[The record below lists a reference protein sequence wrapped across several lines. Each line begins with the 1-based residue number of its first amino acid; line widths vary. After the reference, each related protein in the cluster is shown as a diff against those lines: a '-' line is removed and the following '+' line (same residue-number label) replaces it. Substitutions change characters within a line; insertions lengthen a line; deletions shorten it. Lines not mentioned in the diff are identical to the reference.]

1 MKKEEV
7 AAVWES
13 IDNLVPWDQN
23 PRMNDHSVD
32 KVANSIKRF
41 GFGAPIVARREDRMV
56 IAGHTRLKAAKQL
69 GLDVVP
75 VRYLDLDPADAKML
89 ALADNKIGEIADWD
103 NDELDRIINDLALS
117 AEDMEDLGWSQS
129 DLDGFFEPVFDS
141 QEEPKEEIDIKDLD
155 LCGEVMYGDCMEKL
169 KELPSNSIDA
179 IVTDPPYGMSPD
191 GIART
196 WADIEE
202 GRNLSGFMGKEWDAA
217 VPCHN
222 FFAECFRVL
231 KHGGHMIAFSSTRTV
246 CALGMAA
253 QKGGFHIR
261 DMLHWCYFSGFPK
274 SHDISKAI
282 DKRGGAQIGWFGK
295 WLKDWRLK
303 NNITQKEIAKLFPS
317 KTGGLTGCVA
327 NWEIGHNMPTN
338 DQFNA
343 ICKAFDLPFDGLVEA
358 EREIVGKHAGDMGGL
373 GGQRLGLSG
382 GDITKPATQDAQK
395 WAGFGTALKPAVEPA
410 LLLRKPLEDGLTIA
424 QNVLKHGTGALNIDD
439 CRFGYGD
446 PCWVGPQEKHKG
458 YPNGAGGVRFKFDPT
473 PNPDR
478 EPYFLSDQGRW
489 PANLYQCAK
498 ASRSE
503 REQGLDHLD
512 SKSGA
517 DTVNRKEGSAGLNNP
532 RAGAGRTADEVRNI
546 HPTVKPLKLMQWCC
560 RLIGGQKGSVILDPF
575 GGSGTTG
582 AAAILEGF
590 DCILMEQQ
598 KEYLPII
605 DARLKWAKE
614 QVKKGGLD
622 G

>member
-1 MKKEEV
+1 MSGKES
-7 AAVWES
+7 AAVWED
-13 IDNLVPWDQN
+13 IERLVPWDQN
-23 PRMNDHSVD
+23 PRHNLAAIESVMG
-32 KVANSIKRF
+32 SIKRF
-41 GFGAPIVARREDRMV
+41 GFGAPIVARQEDRMV
-56 IAGHTRLKAAKQL
+56 IAGHTRLEAAKRL
-69 GLDVVP
+69 GLDRVP

-89 ALADNKIGEIADWD
+89 ALADNKIGEIAEWD
-103 NDELDRIINDLALS
+103 EAALERIIDDLALS
-117 AEDMEDLGWSQS
+117 VEDMDDLGWSAS
-129 DLDGFFEPVFDS
+129 DLEGIFEPVFDS

-155 LCGEVMYGDCMEKL
+155 LCGEVMFGDCMEKL

-231 KHGGHMIAFSSTRTV
+231 KHGGHMIAFSSARTV

-282 DKRGGAQIGWFGK
+282 DREAGAVREVVGI
-295 WLKDWRLK
+295 DRRY
-303 NNITQKEIAKLFPS
+303 NEPS
-317 KTGGLTGCVA
+317 G
-327 NWEIGHNMPTN
+327 
-338 DQFNA
+338 
-343 ICKAFDLPFDGLVEA
+343 
-358 EREIVGKHAGDMGGL
+358 IVGV
-373 GGQRLGLSG
+373 GQGERVLI
-382 GDITKPATQDAQK
+382 DRKITKPATKEAEC
-395 WAGFGTALKPAVEPA
+395 WNGFGTALKPAVEPA
-410 LLLRKPLEDGLTIA
+410 LLARKPLEKGLTIA
-424 QNVLKHGTGALNIDD
+424 QNVLKHGTGALNIDG

-446 PCWVGPQEKHKG
+446 SCWVGPQE
-458 YPNGAGGVRFKFDPT
+458 
-473 PNPDR
+473 
-478 EPYFLSDQGRW
+478 PYKDGDGRNTGSSTVAWGNNESMNTFMSKPHAQGRW

-498 ASRSE
+498 PSTKE
-503 REQGLDHLD
+503 REQGLDHLQQKISD
-512 SKSGA
+512 GYMGSGETRL
-517 DTVNRKEGSAGLNNP
+517 DGNP
-532 RAGAGRTADEVRNI
+532 NPKRANF

-590 DCILMEQQ
+590 DCILMEQE

-614 QVKKGGLD
+614 QIKKGGAD

>member
-23 PRMNDHSVD
+23 PRLNDHSVD
-32 KVANSIKRF
+32 KVATSIKRF
-41 GFGAPIVARREDRMV
+41 GFGAPIVARREDKMV
-56 IAGHTRLKAAKQL
+56 IAGHTRLKAAKKI
-69 GLDVVP
+69 GLDAVP

-117 AEDMEDLGWSQS
+117 AEDMEDLGWNQS

-141 QEEPKEEIDIKDLD
+141 QEEAKEEIDIKDLD
-155 LCGEVMYGDCMEKL
+155 LCGEVMFGDCMEKL

-282 DKRGGAQIGWFGK
+282 DKDAGAVREVVGYGDSGLHRGGGQTVSFGV
-295 WLKDWRLK
+295 
-303 NNITQKEIAKLFPS
+303 
-317 KTGGLTGCVA
+317 G
-327 NWEIGHNMPTN
+327 N
-338 DQFNA
+338 D
-343 ICKAFDLPFDGLVEA
+343 PRGSE
-358 EREIVGKHAGDMGGL
+358 
-373 GGQRLGLSG
+373 
-382 GDITKPATQDAQK
+382 ITKPATQDAQK

-446 PCWVGPQEKHKG
+446 PCWVGSQDDHTRHWVSQKTNNISAKG
-458 YPNGAGGVRFKFDPT
+458 GSYVQSKNREECDLT
-473 PNPDR
+473 PYTPKG
-478 EPYFLSDQGRW
+478 GRW

>member
-23 PRMNDHSVD
+23 PRLNDHSVD
-32 KVANSIKRF
+32 KVATSIKRF
-41 GFGAPIVARREDRMV
+41 GFGAPIVARREDKMV

-69 GLDVVP
+69 GLDTVP

-103 NDELDRIINDLALS
+103 NDELDRIINDLSLS

-282 DKRGGAQIGWFGK
+282 DK
-295 WLKDWRLK
+295 
-303 NNITQKEIAKLFPS
+303 
-317 KTGGLTGCVA
+317 
-327 NWEIGHNMPTN
+327 
-338 DQFNA
+338 
-343 ICKAFDLPFDGLVEA
+343 
-358 EREIVGKHAGDMGGL
+358 
-373 GGQRLGLSG
+373 
-382 GDITKPATQDAQK
+382 DAQK

-446 PCWVGPQEKHKG
+446 PCWVGPQNDHSHDWENARNMGFKSE
-458 YPNGAGGVRFKFDPT
+458 YVGGVSKYTD
-473 PNPDR
+473 
-478 EPYFLSDQGRW
+478 LSAYKPSGGRW

-546 HPTVKPLKLMQWCC
+546 HPTVKPLKLMQ
-560 RLIGGQKGSVILDPF
+560 
-575 GGSGTTG
+575 
-582 AAAILEGF
+582 
-590 DCILMEQQ
+590 
-598 KEYLPII
+598 
-605 DARLKWAKE
+605 
-614 QVKKGGLD
+614 
-622 G
+622 